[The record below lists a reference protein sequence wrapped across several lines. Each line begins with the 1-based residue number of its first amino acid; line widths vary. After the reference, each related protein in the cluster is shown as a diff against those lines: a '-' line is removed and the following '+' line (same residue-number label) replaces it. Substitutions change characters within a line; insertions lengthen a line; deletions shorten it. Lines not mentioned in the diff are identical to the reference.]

1 MKFNNTIF
9 LLTTN
14 TKGTIEKLSQS
25 YLFPTK
31 VKTARNPVVFL
42 FLCRFCI
49 LDPRNVHTHSTQRVT
64 ITKSSNCTFL
74 SKITDLDPSETQSSD
89 ASRQD
94 KVQIPKPCFLL
105 YFLPFHSIF
114 LLNSVP
120 FRHLLNESATFP
132 IRGNPKE
139 IYLVGKIFLI
149 LTKVLH
155 TYCCTAI
162 AVHCPGTQGTF

>member
-1 MKFNNTIF
+1 MKSHNRIF

-25 YLFPTK
+25 YLFPTA
-31 VKTARNPVVFL
+31 VKTARNQVVFL

-49 LDPRNVHTHSTQRVT
+49 RDPKNVHTHSTQRVT
-64 ITKSSNCTFL
+64 ITKLANCTFK

-120 FRHLLNESATFP
+120 FRHLLNEYATFSF
-132 IRGNPKE
+132 RGNPKE
-139 IYLVGKIFLI
+139 IYLVSKIFLI

-155 TYCCTAI
+155 TWFLPVRI
-162 AVHCPGTQGTF
+162 ALSAGLVR

>member
-1 MKFNNTIF
+1 MKFHNKIF

-49 LDPRNVHTHSTQRVT
+49 LDPRNVHTHSTQRGT

-105 YFLPFHSIF
+105 YFLPFHQFF

-120 FRHLLNESATFP
+120 FRHLLNEYATFSF
-132 IRGNPKE
+132 RGNPKE
-139 IYLVGKIFLI
+139 IYLVSKIFLKK
-149 LTKVLH
+149 TKVLH
-155 TYCCTAI
+155 TITWYYQVPWVNPA
-162 AVHCPGTQGTF
+162 PE

>member
-1 MKFNNTIF
+1 MYHTDYPLLSWSEKDTHKPMKSHNRIF

-64 ITKSSNCTFL
+64 ITKFANCTFK

-94 KVQIPKPCFLL
+94 KVQIPNPVF
-105 YFLPFHSIF
+105 YFIFYLFTSFSYWIVCLFVIYYMNTPLFPF
-114 LLNSVP
+114 V
-120 FRHLLNESATFP
+120 AT
-132 IRGNPKE
+132 RKR
-139 IYLVGKIFLI
+139 Y
-149 LTKVLH
+149 TW
-155 TYCCTAI
+155 
-162 AVHCPGTQGTF
+162 

>member
-1 MKFNNTIF
+1 MKFHNKIF

-25 YLFPTK
+25 YLFPTA
-31 VKTARNPVVFL
+31 VKTARNQVVFL

-49 LDPRNVHTHSTQRVT
+49 RDPRNVHTHSPQRVT
-64 ITKSSNCTFL
+64 IINLDNCTFK
-74 SKITDLDPSETQSSD
+74 SKITDLDPSETQGSD

-105 YFLPFHSIF
+105 YFLPFHWIF
-114 LLNSVP
+114 LLNRVP
-120 FRHLLNESATFP
+120 FRHLLYESATFSF
-132 IRGNPKE
+132 RGNPKE
-139 IYLVGKIFLI
+139 IYLVSKIFLI

-155 TYCCTAI
+155 TSS
-162 AVHCPGTQGTF
+162 

>member
-1 MKFNNTIF
+1 MKSHNRIF

-25 YLFPTK
+25 YLFPTA
-31 VKTARNPVVFL
+31 VKNARNPVVFL

-49 LDPRNVHTHSTQRVT
+49 RDPKKVHTHSTQRVI
-64 ITKSSNCTFL
+64 ITKLANCTFK

-105 YFLPFHSIF
+105 YFLPFHLFFI
-114 LLNSVP
+114 LNSVP

-132 IRGNPKE
+132 IRGKPKE
-139 IYLVGKIFLI
+139 IYLVHKIFLI

-155 TYCCTAI
+155 TLYQLI
-162 AVHCPGTQGTF
+162 LVSMEI